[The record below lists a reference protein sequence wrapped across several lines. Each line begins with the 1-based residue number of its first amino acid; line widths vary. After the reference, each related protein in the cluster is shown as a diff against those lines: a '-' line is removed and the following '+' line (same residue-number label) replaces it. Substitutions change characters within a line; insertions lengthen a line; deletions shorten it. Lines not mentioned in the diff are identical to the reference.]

1 MPPEWK
7 SSAVTIGSAKHSGG
21 FFYENHFYYLRNM
34 IEYQPKCISEGNYRF
49 ALEQPGKH
57 VLIVIGVNPSTADE
71 SKPDPTMQSVLRFV
85 NAFGYDGFVMLNLS
99 SERCTNPLKL
109 ATAIDMDM
117 HKRNLEVIKEM
128 SEKYPQADILL
139 AYGNNIERRMY
150 LGECFSAIYPILQS
164 HKRWLCIGG
173 KECMTKYGHPRHPLY
188 ASTKLGLQELDMH
201 EYTHNHYYHWRGD
214 FKHYQFPEDE
224 SEWRWCIVGNII
236 GAHPYGVEKE
246 IRYGTKHFVAGA
258 KVYCV
263 IAHND
268 PDKLVVLGC
277 PRHSRKFIE
286 VIIPRSKVENLRLQK
301 CYKPA
306 VLDIM
311 KQRHWAWYGNT
322 DADKEEAQR
331 ILSILS
337 E

>member
-1 MPPEWK
+1 
-7 SSAVTIGSAKHSGG
+7 
-21 FFYENHFYYLRNM
+21 M

-109 ATAIDMDM
+109 ATAMDMDM

-164 HKRWLCIGG
+164 HKRWLYIGG
-173 KECMTKYGHPRHPLY
+173 KDCMTKHGHPRHPLY
-188 ASTKLGLQELDMH
+188 ASPKMGLCELDL
-201 EYTHNHYYHWRGD
+201 EAYIKEHYFNSPFGIERIQH
-214 FKHYQFPEDE
+214 PEDDA
-224 SEWRWCIVGNII
+224 EWRWCLVGNII
-236 GAHPYGVEKE
+236 DEHTYGVEKE
-246 IRYGTKHFVAGA
+246 IRHGTKHFSPGT
-258 KVYCV
+258 KVYCATSMWSDGYERIGV
-263 IAHND
+263 I
-268 PDKLVVLGC
+268 GS
-277 PRHSRKFIE
+277 PRHGRKYIE
-286 VIIPRSKVENLRLQK
+286 VIMESDKIENFRLQK

-306 VLDIM
+306 ILTIM
-311 KQRHWAWYGNT
+311 KQRHYGWWGNS
-322 DADKEEAQR
+322 DEDKEEIQS
-331 ILSILS
+331 LVDSINKWRA
-337 E
+337 EHK